1 VAARRWEPES
11 REAVEAAIAAAMSIE
26 QCAGSLGCSENT
38 LRNWCKSNGVDFSQA
53 RRMKPAREPWAPQ
66 PGQWEEVRG
75 RATSITEAA
84 QLLGVQPLTL
94 RKWAARVGIDLA
106 GLRSTGG
113 VKAAPRPPELDP
125 GERVEHDTAHSRI
138 AQERDTFKRLYDES
152 IVRIRTQ
159 EDMWE
164 SIADRFTEP
173 RHAPVFTRKPHKAS
187 ALPRRTA
194 VLILSDWQLGELVDE
209 TETGGMNSYSWAQA
223 VKRCG
228 RLVEAVIGN
237 LENQMRAYRIDRLV
251 IAVLGDIVEGHDI
264 FNGQPWS
271 LDKDAAMQSVDGADL
286 MASVLTAV
294 VEPFLPHGLQVDI
307 YCVPGNHGKPGGR
320 KAGQTPVTFSFDL
333 LLYEMLRRQLTN
345 WPVHEFAV
353 EPAGRLLFMAADQVC
368 LMTHGN
374 EVRGWGGFPYYGL
387 DKVHARMTMELETLF
402 THWLLGHWHSA
413 ATLPAG
419 RGMRVVNGTM
429 VGANQLTQA
438 AVLTTS
444 APSQTMLY
452 MSRELG
458 LAEVAYLV
466 LEPGHRKEPTIY
478 GSEAA

>member
-1 VAARRWEPES
+1 M
-11 REAVEAAIAAAMSIE
+11 AAILEVGHHTTAYR
-26 QCAGSLGCSENT
+26 L
-38 LRNWCKSNGVDFSQA
+38 A
-53 RRMKPAREPWAPQ
+53 RLYGLEIPAPHWA
-66 PGQWEEVRG
+66 
-75 RATSITEAA
+75 TE
-84 QLLGVQPLTL
+84 
-94 RKWAARVGIDLA
+94 
-106 GLRSTGG
+106 S
-113 VKAAPRPPELDP
+113 AAPPDRA
-125 GERVEHDTAHSRI
+125 AHPAGKVIAEDMARARI
-138 AQERDTFKRLYDES
+138 AAERDELKRLYAEA
-152 IVRIRTQ
+152 IAQLKTQ
-159 EDMWE
+159 EDIF
-164 SIADRFTEP
+164 SSVASRCVTPRPAPTFTP
-173 RHAPVFTRKPHKAS
+173 LRKKS
-187 ALPRRTA
+187 AKLPKRTA
-194 VLILSDWQLGELVDE
+194 ILILSDWQLGELVHE
-209 TETGGMNSYSWAQA
+209 VETGGMNSYSWAQA
-223 VKRCG
+223 VKRCE
-228 RLVEAVIGN
+228 RLVSAAVGN

-264 FNGQPWS
+264 FSGQAWS
-271 LDKDAAMQSVDGADL
+271 LERDAAMQAVDGADL
-286 MASVLTAV
+286 MASVLTAI
-294 VEPFLPHGLQVDI
+294 VEPFLPMGMQVDV

-353 EPAGRLLFMAADQVC
+353 EPAGRLLFTAADQVC

-402 THWLLGHWHSA
+402 AFWLLGHWHSA

-452 MSRELG
+452 MSREYG
-458 LAEVAYLV
+458 LAEIAYLV
-466 LEPGHRKEPTIY
+466 LEPGKRR
-478 GSEAA
+478 EAKIHGAP